1 MKSCAGCV
9 RCKHGQLHVANEV
22 VTCRY
27 QVTKGKFSEREVG
40 QGRVGVSASTPSS
53 PPTPSPPF
61 SK

>member
-9 RCKHGQLHVANEV
+9 RCKHGQLPVANGV

-27 QVTKGKFSEREVG
+27 QVTRGNFSEREVG
-40 QGRVGVSASTPSS
+40 QGRVGVSSSTPSF
-53 PPTPSPPF
+53 PPTPSPSF